1 MTEFA
6 LIGVLGLGWLLMLVQ
21 PLLVA
26 RESRSYLRSI
36 GQFQRSL
43 DALGAGLQPPRR
55 PRPAEEVARRRQRA
69 LLGLVASALLG
80 AVLSAVSLL
89 LGLLLVTV
97 SLVTLVGFV
106 RVCATHPIAAS
117 THRPGRVA
125 ARTPGHV
132 EQERA
137 IA

>member
-1 MTEFA
+1 MTAFA
-6 LIGVLGLGWLLMLVQ
+6 LIGVLGLGWLLMLAQ

-55 PRPAEEVARRRQRA
+55 PHPSEEVAHRRQRA
-69 LLGLVASALLG
+69 LMGLVASALLG
-80 AVLSAVSLL
+80 AALSAVSLP
-89 LGLLLVTV
+89 LGLLLATV
-97 SLVTLVGFV
+97 SIVALAGFV
-106 RVCATHPIAAS
+106 RVCATHPIAPS
-117 THRPGRVA
+117 TQRSAGHA
-125 ARTPGHV
+125 ARTPRHV
-132 EQERA
+132 EEERA

>member
-6 LIGVLGLGWLLMLVQ
+6 LVGVLGLGWLLMLAQ
-21 PLLVA
+21 PLFVA

-55 PRPAEEVARRRQRA
+55 TNPSRGIARRRQRA
-69 LLGLVASALLG
+69 LVGLVVSVLIGLALTPVSVLLG
-80 AVLSAVSLL
+80 AMLVAVSITA
-89 LGLLLVTV
+89 LVA
-97 SLVTLVGFV
+97 FV
-106 RVCATHPIAAS
+106 RVCAAHPVRRSACRE
-117 THRPGRVA
+117 TGRPGSPMR
-125 ARTPGHV
+125 HV
-132 EQERA
+132 EEERA